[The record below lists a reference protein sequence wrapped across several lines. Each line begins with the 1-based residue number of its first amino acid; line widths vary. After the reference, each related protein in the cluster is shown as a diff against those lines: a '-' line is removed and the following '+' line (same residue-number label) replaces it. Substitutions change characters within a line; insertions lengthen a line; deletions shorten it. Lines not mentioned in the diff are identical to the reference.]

1 MLLPTL
7 TQVVHRTCRP
17 CIYDHVPSNAPP
29 FLLGGKKGAS
39 AVFGSH
45 TIRSFCRWAT
55 ANQKPVCVLFADVAS
70 AYYDSI
76 RDLTARRI
84 DEQGPAVQSQLMCHL
99 MAASLTKGWRMPC
112 AAQVPFRLVGAA
124 PWLESLAAEFHR
136 GSWFSF
142 RSDHIPVATHRGSRP
157 GSSLADPVAQIIATR
172 DLLRAQSNGAGCTR
186 QIPWD
191 GKRDLSHP
199 SDSSGTSALSDVIW
213 ADDLAEC
220 FMLSASYRA
229 GHQVSLEASMLDE
242 AFASQG
248 YSLTYGPSKSAAH
261 VRLLGVGSRAAKR
274 DLFQGKGTLPVLR
287 ETEKPADLPLVNSY
301 KHLGVVVGSTFLSC
315 FAPGAR
321 RHGRP
326 SAKAHFKP
334 TAAVASLWRGAGRF
348 CPQW

>member
-1 MLLPTL
+1 MLVIPCHYAVTTL
-7 TQVVHRTCRP
+7 TKVVHRACRP
-17 CIYDHVPSNAPP
+17 CIYDHVLSNAPP
-29 FLLGGKKGAS
+29 SFWEAKKGAS

-70 AYYDSI
+70 AYYNSI

-84 DEQGPAVQSQLMCHL
+84 DEQGRPVSTHVPPNGGVTHEGLADALRGPSAFQ
-99 MAASLTKGWRMPC
+99 AS
-112 AAQVPFRLVGAA
+112 GAA

-136 GSWFSF
+136 GSWFSL

-157 GSSLADPVAQIIATR
+157 GSSLADPMYSSGVAQIIATR
-172 DLLRAQSNGAGCTR
+172 DLLRAQSNGAGCT
-186 QIPWD
+186 PEFSWD

-242 AFASQG
+242 AFCFS
-248 YSLTYGPSKSAAH
+248 
-261 VRLLGVGSRAAKR
+261 GV
-274 DLFQGKGTLPVLR
+274 
-287 ETEKPADLPLVNSY
+287 
-301 KHLGVVVGSTFLSC
+301 
-315 FAPGAR
+315 
-321 RHGRP
+321 
-326 SAKAHFKP
+326 
-334 TAAVASLWRGAGRF
+334 
-348 CPQW
+348 